1 MFPSDPGYATC
12 TECGATVL
20 RALLA
25 AQLHECSPE
34 RLAAYQ
40 AAKLERQYEDFE
52 DAFVRWLV
60 TPAGRFAQFYY
71 INSDV
76 CVERAIALARELR
89 DA

>member
-12 TECGATVL
+12 TDCGATVL

-40 AAKLERQYEDFE
+40 AAKLERQYDDFE

-60 TPAGRFAQFYY
+60 TPAGRFAQF
-71 INSDV
+71 
-76 CVERAIALARELR
+76 RARRRIGRAA
-89 DA
+89 AT

>member
-40 AAKLERQYEDFE
+40 AAKIERQSDGFE
-52 DAFVRWLV
+52 DAYRSWLR
-60 TPAGRFAQFYY
+60 TPAGRYAEF
-71 INSDV
+71 
-76 CVERAIALARELR
+76 RARRRIGRAA
-89 DA
+89 A